1 MKTINVLLSIFTL
14 AIICLLSCERP
25 IVTTTPPENDPTK
38 GIQDSIPNTTNNTD
52 TTELNEER
60 HVASIYL
67 VNQLDMPIDLEMHH
81 DSFPTS
87 VQKALLWY
95 REAGIQKFTLLPN
108 DTVYC
113 DSVVYLMDDDVLY
126 FIFPGSSAYDGFV
139 NSYFFIKINYN
150 NQQYEYTNKT
160 DIQNILQAQNYW
172 YIVFNEEKKNT
183 FGWQ

>member
-38 GIQDSIPNTTNNTD
+38 GIQDSIPNKTNNTD

-81 DSFPTS
+81 DSLPTS
-87 VQKALLWY
+87 VQIHCTEFHY
-95 REAGIQKFTLLPN
+95 H
-108 DTVYC
+108 
-113 DSVVYLMDDDVLY
+113 
-126 FIFPGSSAYDGFV
+126 
-139 NSYFFIKINYN
+139 
-150 NQQYEYTNKT
+150 
-160 DIQNILQAQNYW
+160 
-172 YIVFNEEKKNT
+172 
-183 FGWQ
+183 